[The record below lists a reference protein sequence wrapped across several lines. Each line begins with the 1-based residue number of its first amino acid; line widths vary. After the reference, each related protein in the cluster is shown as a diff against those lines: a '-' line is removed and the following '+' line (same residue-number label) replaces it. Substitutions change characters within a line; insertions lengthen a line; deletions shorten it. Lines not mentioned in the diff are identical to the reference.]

1 MIDYKVFFLEDF
13 FILQNFGLG
22 NIEVLQNQ
30 IPYLKNIV
38 DILKTDDQNEKI
50 IRNILK
56 TEEDIYAKVK
66 DKVQNERLE
75 FLFPSVT
82 IKGIKT

>member
-13 FILQNFGLG
+13 FILQDFGLG
-22 NIEVLQNQ
+22 NIEIVHHQ

-66 DKVQNERLE
+66 GKVPNERLE